1 MAVKSWNV
9 GDVLSAADMNAWTV
23 PLAVVKPSDT
33 GRNSTTTPTA
43 DPDLTVP
50 VAAGASYEVR
60 ATIQYKGG
68 TNGASDAQFGISA
81 PASSTGFSIVTRQQI
96 TSFPTTTTDRNALG
110 AVSNAGTNGT
120 GNTLPC
126 RIDAQVTTAGT
137 AGNVAVI
144 WAQNT
149 SSGTNTTVIAGS
161 CIVAQRIG

>member
-33 GRNSTTTPTA
+33 GRNTTTTPAA
-43 DPDLTVP
+43 DPDLTLP

-60 ATIQYKGG
+60 ATIQNKGG
-68 TNGASDAQFGISA
+68 TNGSSDAQFGLSA
-81 PASSTGFSIVTRQQI
+81 PSGSTGFVIVTRQQI
-96 TSFPTTTTDRNALG
+96 TLFPTTTTDRNALG
-110 AVSNAGTNGT
+110 SVSNAGTNGT

-126 RIDAQVTTAGT
+126 RIDAVVNVGGT

-149 SSGTNTTVIAGS
+149 SSGTNTTVITNSAL
-161 CIVAQRIG
+161 VAQRIG